1 MAKTA
6 NNHKQRNKHI
16 SKRNDQRDAISL
28 QSHFKKV
35 TTGVQNG
42 VFVYTGPLSLHAF
55 SEKINQPTAALIK
68 HFFLKGKIVNLN
80 TMLSIE
86 QIGELCLEYNLDF
99 RIETE
104 INEENI
110 LDVIKFDDDPSKLQ
124 PRPPIVTIM
133 GHVDHG
139 KTSLLDAIRKT
150 NVVRGERG
158 GITQHIGAYQAG
170 LDGKLITFID
180 TPGHEAFTSMR
191 ARGAD
196 VTDIVV
202 LVVAADDGIKPQ
214 TEEAIDHAKN
224 AKVPIIVFI
233 NKMDKPDANPD
244 RVLQQLDK
252 YHLVPEAW
260 GGDTIIVQ
268 GSAHTKQGLT
278 ELLHSILLLAEI
290 NKYQANFNCQ
300 PYGVVIEA
308 NLASGLGPLASVII
322 NRGTLKVGDYIAL
335 GAACGRVRTMQDENG
350 VDVTEATPGK
360 PVKISGFDIV
370 PEVGEKFISST
381 NEAEVKNIALSYKQK
396 QQRQK
401 HENLSASIHLKE
413 KVDNNEIKC
422 LDLILKTDAQGSLEA
437 LKQAISSIVVEG
449 VCTNLVRA
457 GTGAISETDVKLAQ
471 VSKATIFG
479 FNLAIT
485 KTIKEIADNSGVV
498 IRSYDII
505 YNMLNDIRNLLKG
518 KLDPVYE
525 DVELGEL
532 VIRQIWKHSKTGTIA
547 GCYVTSGK
555 IKRNSNCRIIRDGTI
570 IYKSKINSL
579 KSYNEFVQELDH
591 GHECGVTVVN
601 FNDLKVDDVIQVYET
616 IVQGQ
621 E

>member
-1 MAKTA
+1 MAKTG
-6 NNHKQRNKHI
+6 NHQKQRNKRPNQ
-16 SKRNDQRDAISL
+16 RNDKRDGISL

-42 VFVYTGPLSLHAF
+42 VFVYTGPLSLSAF
-55 SEKINQPTAALIK
+55 SEKIGQPSSGLIK

-86 QIGELCLEYNLDF
+86 QIGELCLEYNMDF
-99 RIETE
+99 RMETE

-110 LDVIKFDDDPSKLQ
+110 LDAIKFDDDPSKLMA
-124 PRPPIVTIM
+124 RPPIVTIM

-150 NVVRGERG
+150 NVVSGEHG
-158 GITQHIGAYQAG
+158 GITQHIGAYQVA
-170 LDGKLITFID
+170 LDGKPITFID

-224 AKVPIIVFI
+224 ANVPIIVFI
-233 NKMDKPDANPD
+233 NKIDKPEANAD
-244 RVLQQLDK
+244 RVMQQMSK
-252 YHLVPEAW
+252 YDLVPEAW
-260 GGDTIIVQ
+260 GGDTIVVS
-268 GSAHTKQGLT
+268 GSAFTKEGIT

-290 NKYQANFNCQ
+290 NKYEANYNCQ

-308 NLASGLGPLASVII
+308 NLAPGLGPLASVII

-350 VDVTEATPGK
+350 KDVIEATPAK

-370 PEVGEKFISST
+370 PEVGEKFIGSA
-381 NEAEVKNIALSYKQK
+381 NESEIKNIAASYKQK
-396 QQRQK
+396 MQRQK
-401 HENLSASIHLKE
+401 HESLSATIQLRE
-413 KVDNNEIKC
+413 RVENNEVKS
-422 LDLILKTDAQGSLEA
+422 LDMILKTDAQGSLEA
-437 LKQAISSIVVEG
+437 IKQAVGLIEVEG
-449 VCTNLVRA
+449 ACTNVIRA

-471 VSKATIFG
+471 ASKAIIFG
-479 FNLAIT
+479 FNMAIP
-485 KTIKEIADNSGVV
+485 KAIKEMADSVGVI

-505 YNMLNDIRNLLKG
+505 YNMLRDVQDLLKG
-518 KLDPVYE
+518 QLDPVYE
-525 DVELGEL
+525 DIELGEL
-532 VIRQIWKHSKTGTIA
+532 TVREIWKHSKIGTIA
-547 GCYVTSGK
+547 GCYITSGK
-555 IKRNSNCRIIRDGTI
+555 VKRNANCRIIRDGAV
-570 IYKSKINSL
+570 IYRSKIDSL
-579 KSYNEFVQELDH
+579 KSFKEFVSELDQ
-591 GHECGVTVVN
+591 GHECGVTITN
-601 FNDLKVDDVIQVYET
+601 FNDLKAGDVIQVFET
-616 IVQGQ
+616 IVQEQ
-621 E
+621 